1 MKGRV
6 VLHKEQG
13 SSGKSSMPLVRLKI
27 NTVKL
32 RLMRADHDP
41 RWLKAVVQKAHQP
54 DGRQETYSSAL
65 IIQMTAL
72 KSDQIIVICLVVSV
86 QTT

>member
-13 SSGKSSMPLVRLKI
+13 SSGKSSMSLVHLKI
-27 NTVKL
+27 STVKL

-54 DGRQETYSSAL
+54 DGRQETYSSAF

-72 KSDQIIVICLVVSV
+72 KCDQIIVICLVVSV